1 MKNLRKI
8 LNVIYDIPYKYIYSL
23 GNDGVPMEID
33 PISCLKKACIHPQ
46 EILHGNEWLYE
57 LNELGTE
64 ITFPINKNN
73 IKPLK
78 TLKIDIQKLREN
90 KNKYIYQWNPKE
102 ALVS

>member
-33 PISCLKKACIHPQ
+33 PISCLK
-46 EILHGNEWLYE
+46 
-57 LNELGTE
+57 
-64 ITFPINKNN
+64 
-73 IKPLK
+73 
-78 TLKIDIQKLREN
+78 LREN